1 MDDAIHI
8 MLARYNCQS
17 SNDYSNALKEIIQEI
32 TLLALWRAK
41 FFEKAAF
48 YGGTALR
55 ILYGLDRFSE
65 DLDFSLLTPDKD
77 FKLTPYFS
85 SIKAELSSF
94 GFDVVLDEI
103 KKSKLTSI
111 QSAFLKLGTK
121 EHLLKIKAPSWLQK
135 TIHNM
140 ELLKIK
146 FEIDIDPPS
155 DFNTE
160 SKLLLQPIPFMI
172 NTYQPSDLFAG
183 KLHAIL
189 CRQWQGRVKGRDWYD
204 LVWYVG
210 RNIPVHLRHLEK
222 RLQQSGH
229 WQSMQ
234 QLTYNDAIALLTARI
249 DQINFKAAAQE
260 VMPFIKDHHSIQLW
274 SKAFFMDVITRI
286 QVTSN

>member
-1 MDDAIHI
+1 MDEAINI

-17 SNDYSNALKEIIQEI
+17 YNDYTNALKEITQEI

-65 DLDFSLLTPDKD
+65 DLDFSLLKSDKN

-85 SIKAELSSF
+85 SIKAELTSF

-103 KKSKLTSI
+103 KKSKLTAI

-121 EHLLKIKAPSWLQK
+121 EHLLKIRAPDWLQK

-146 FEIDIDPPS
+146 FEIDIDPPGG
-155 DFNTE
+155 FNTE
-160 SKLLLQPIPFMI
+160 AKLLLQPIPFMV
-172 NTYQPSDLFAG
+172 NTYQLPDLFAG

-210 RNIPVHLRHLEK
+210 RNIPVDLNHLEK

-229 WQSMQ
+229 WQLSQ
-234 QLTYNDAIALLTARI
+234 SLTHKDLTALLINRI
-249 DQINFKAAAQE
+249 EQIDFAVAAEE
-260 VMPFIKDHHSIQLW
+260 VMPFITDHHSVQLW
-274 SKAFFMDVITRI
+274 SKAFFTEVVARI
-286 QVTSN
+286 QTV